1 MVPTKNGCPYV
12 TMLGADVITG
22 RAPLKR
28 YPGEYTSASWLPSP
42 PPEST
47 RPSGN
52 SSVKEWYPRYFVK
65 LATVVQVSATGS
77 HNSPA
82 YTAPAALL
90 KPGRL
95 PPPVTSTV
103 PSGNSVAFI

>member
-1 MVPTKNGCPYV
+1 
-12 TMLGADVITG
+12 MLGADVMTG

-28 YPGEYTSASWLPSP
+28 YPGEYTSAPWLPSP
-42 PPEST
+42 PPESP

-77 HNSPA
+77 HSSPA
-82 YTAPAALL
+82 YTAPAGSL
-90 KPGRL
+90 KPGEL
-95 PPPVTSTV
+95 LPPVTRTV
-103 PSGNSVAFI
+103 PSGNSVALI